1 MAKVRQIKTS
11 KQVLFCYSKR
21 GDISMKVRSKQTGR
35 DYAVGY
41 RRPPAASRF
50 KPGAS
55 GNPKGRPKGTRPIGA
70 VLHEIFHRAT
80 PVTENGKTR
89 RVPILEVVLRRLAR
103 DAMQGD
109 PKAIQ
114 LSFSLL
120 ARYAGSP
127 QSTPA
132 LHDLLEEDAAILA
145 KYLRGPETTTANP
158 TPSSDVKGD
167 SDET

>member
-1 MAKVRQIKTS
+1 MADRKS
-11 KQVLFCYSKR
+11 KPSSNY
-21 GDISMKVRSKQTGR
+21 T
-35 DYAVGY
+35 VGY
-41 RRPPAASRF
+41 QRPPQATKF
-50 KPGAS
+50 KPGES
-55 GNPKGRPKGTRPIGA
+55 GNLKGRPKGTRSIGA
-70 VLHEIFHRAT
+70 VLHDIFHRPT
-80 PVTENGKTR
+80 SVTENGKTR
-89 RVPILEVVLRRLAR
+89 RVPILEVILRRVAR

-120 ARYAGSP
+120 ARYAGSA
-127 QSTPA
+127 QSSPA

-145 KYLRGPETTTANP
+145 KYLRGPDNATANP